1 MLQNK
6 LNYKLINLTALVLLL
21 YLLISSIS
29 IWGGIVIRILKAFT
43 PFIVGFAFAYA
54 FTPLVRWLMSKG
66 IKKGISVIIVLLL
79 IILVLGS
86 IMILTLPLIYE
97 QLSLLIKMVVEVIN
111 NLDTKYNINL
121 GGFEFE
127 ITSYLND
134 ILKEIGT
141 MASSTGLGIIN
152 GTLGF
157 TGNFIVGFVGF
168 IYFLLDMDKI
178 RELIKKC
185 LKTVNSRA
193 FEYVKLMDTEI
204 SNYMKGLEIFMVIQ
218 FFEYSFLFFITGHP
232 NWLILGILACVTTI
246 IPYFGGLIT
255 NLIAILL
262 ASVVS
267 TRLLILTI
275 IICLIF
281 PQLDGYII
289 SPKVYGKTNNVN
301 PLITIMVVSVGG
313 SLYGFLGIIIALP
326 VYLLLRTT
334 INFFKS
340 DLKKGMVIV
349 KKTI

>member
-1 MLQNK
+1 MIQNK
-6 LNYKLINLTALVLLL
+6 MNYKLINLTALVLLI
-21 YLLISSIS
+21 YLLLSSIS
-29 IWGGIVIRILKAFT
+29 IWGGTALKILKAFT

-66 IKKGISVIIVLLL
+66 VKKGISVIIVLLL
-79 IILVLGS
+79 IILVVGGILV
-86 IMILTLPLIYE
+86 LTLPLIYE
-97 QLSLLIKMVVEVIN
+97 QLSLLVKMVVEVIN
-111 NLDTKYNINL
+111 NLDAKYNINL
-121 GGFEFE
+121 GGFEIE
-127 ITSYLND
+127 LTSYLND
-134 ILKEIGT
+134 ILKEVGT
-141 MASSTGLGIIN
+141 VASSTGIGIIN
-152 GTLGF
+152 STLGF

-178 RELIKKC
+178 RNFIKNC
-185 LKTVNSRA
+185 LKTINVRSY
-193 FEYVKLMDTEI
+193 EYVRLMDVEI
-204 SNYMKGLEIFMVIQ
+204 TNYLKGLEIFMVIQ

-255 NLIAILL
+255 NIIAIIL

-313 SLYGFLGIIIALP
+313 SLFGMVGIVIALP

-334 INFFKS
+334 YNFFKN